1 MRYHGLDFLR
11 AAMMLLGI
19 ALHAGVMYMPYP
31 HENDAVLILADSLNP
46 FRDIGSYSM
55 MAQRS
60 VFLIHFFRMPA
71 FMLLAGFFAALL
83 VKNRGFGHLA
93 KNRGQRILLP
103 LILFWFILWPM
114 DNFSWSLGRA
124 VMSDETGLTSLLA
137 IIQNN
142 FTWKHL
148 PFLGEKPPHTMHLWF
163 IHYLVIFYLVSV
175 PVIYICSKHFTGL
188 SGFFKRTTDFI
199 FTSRLK
205 IMIIP
210 SLVMLSYLTLKS
222 GTTFHFEVSFEFLP
236 SITILLNFIVFFL
249 GGWVMYTRREVV
261 EHFKKNVWF
270 YTPIAV
276 CLLLAM
282 LWAAETHWHYEK
294 LLGEDENSAELISKK
309 AAYLNLATGIQ
320 SACVWFV
327 IFSLIGL
334 SEKFI
339 AKSNPV
345 ISYFVDSSYWVY
357 LIHRPFC
364 IVFAALLTRWDVL
377 GALKFFTVIVIV
389 SIICV
394 VSYHY
399 LVRNTWIGL
408 LLNGRKK
415 PRDFPLSCNLVESK

>member
-19 ALHAGVMYMPYP
+19 AIHAGVMYMPYP
-31 HENDAVLILADSLNP
+31 HENNAVLILADSLNP

-55 MAQRS
+55 VAQRS
-60 VFLIHFFRMPA
+60 VFLIHYFRMPA

-114 DNFSWSLGRA
+114 DNFSWSLGKA

-148 PFLGEKPPHTMHLWF
+148 PFLGGKPTHTMHLWF

-175 PVIYICSKHFTGL
+175 PVIYICSKHFIGL
-188 SGFFKRTTDFI
+188 SGFFKRTTEFV

-222 GTTFHFEVSFEFLP
+222 GTTFHFEVSFDFLP

-249 GGWVMYTRREVV
+249 AGWVMYTRKEVV

-294 LLGEDENSAELISKK
+294 LLGEDENSAELISKE

-320 SACVWFV
+320 AACVWFV

-334 SEKFI
+334 TEKFI

-345 ISYFVDSSYWVY
+345 TSYFVDSSYWVY

-364 IVFAALLTRWDVL
+364 TMFAALLTRWDAP
-377 GALKFFTVIVIV
+377 GALKFFAVIVIV
-389 SIICV
+389 SITCV

-415 PRDFPLSCNLVESK
+415 PREFPLFHNSC

>member
-19 ALHAGVMYMPYP
+19 ALHAGVMYMAYP

-124 VMSDETGLTSLLA
+124 VMSDETRLTSLLT

-148 PFLGEKPPHTMHLWF
+148 PFLGGKPTHTMHLWF

-210 SLVMLSYLTLKS
+210 SLVMLSYLTLKN

-249 GGWVMYTRREVV
+249 AGWVMFTRREVV

-334 SEKFI
+334 TEKFI
-339 AKSNPV
+339 TKSNPV

-364 IVFAALLTRWDVL
+364 TMFAAILTRWDAP
-377 GALKFFTVIVIV
+377 GALKFFAVIVIV
-389 SIICV
+389 SITCV

>member
-19 ALHAGVMYMPYP
+19 AIHAGVMYMPYP
-31 HENDAVLILADSLNP
+31 HENNAVLILADSLNP

-55 MAQRS
+55 VAQRS
-60 VFLIHFFRMPA
+60 VFLIHYFRMPA

-114 DNFSWSLGRA
+114 DNFSWALGKA

-148 PFLGEKPPHTMHLWF
+148 PFLGGKPTHTMHLWF

-175 PVIYICSKHFTGL
+175 PVIYICSKHFIGL
-188 SGFFKRTTDFI
+188 SGFFKRTTEFI

-222 GTTFHFEVSFEFLP
+222 GTTFHFEVSFDFLP

-249 GGWVMYTRREVV
+249 AGWVMYTRKEVV

-294 LLGEDENSAELISKK
+294 LLGEDENSAELISKE

-320 SACVWFV
+320 AACVWFV

-334 SEKFI
+334 TEKFI
-339 AKSNPV
+339 ANSNPV
-345 ISYFVDSSYWVY
+345 TSYFVDSSYWVY

-364 IVFAALLTRWDVL
+364 TLFAALLTRWDAP
-377 GALKFFTVIVIV
+377 GALKFFAVIVIV
-389 SIICV
+389 SITCV

-415 PRDFPLSCNLVESK
+415 PREFPLFRNSC

>member
-60 VFLIHFFRMPA
+60 VFLIHYFRMPA

-83 VKNRGFGHLA
+83 VKNRGFGHMA

-114 DNFSWSLGRA
+114 DNFSWALGRA
-124 VMSDETGLTSLLA
+124 VMSDETGLTSLLT

-142 FTWKHL
+142 FTWKHF
-148 PFLGEKPPHTMHLWF
+148 PFLGGKPTHTMHLWF

-222 GTTFHFEVSFEFLP
+222 GTTFHFEVSFAFLP
-236 SITILLNFIVFFL
+236 SINILLNFIVFFL

-282 LWAAETHWHYEK
+282 LWVAETHWHYEK

-334 SEKFI
+334 TEKFI
-339 AKSNPV
+339 TKSNPV

-364 IVFAALLTRWDVL
+364 TMFAAILTRWDAP
-377 GALKFFTVIVIV
+377 GALKFFAVIVIV
-389 SIICV
+389 SITCV

-415 PRDFPLSCNLVESK
+415 PREFPLFRNSC

>member
-1 MRYHGLDFLR
+1 
-11 AAMMLLGI
+11 MMLLGI

-31 HENDAVLILADSLNP
+31 HENDPVLILADPLNP
-46 FRDIGSYSM
+46 FRDIESYSM
-55 MAQRS
+55 VAQRS

-71 FMLLAGFFAALL
+71 FMLLAGFFAALI

-114 DNFSWSLGRA
+114 DNFSWSLGKT
-124 VMSDETGLTSLLA
+124 VMSDETGLASLLA

-148 PFLGEKPPHTMHLWF
+148 PFLGEKSPHTMHLWF

-222 GTTFHFEVSFEFLP
+222 GSTFHFEVSFEFLP
-236 SITILLNFIVFFL
+236 SITVLLNFIVFFL
-249 GGWVMYTRREVV
+249 AGWVMHTRREVV

-294 LLGEDENSAELISKK
+294 LLGEDEKSTELISKK

-320 SACVWFV
+320 AACVWFV

-334 SEKFI
+334 TEKFI

-345 ISYFVDSSYWVY
+345 TSYFVDSSYWVY

-364 IVFAALLTRWDVL
+364 TALAAILTRWDAP
-377 GALKFFTVIVIV
+377 GALKFFAVIVIV

-408 LLNGRKK
+408 LLNGCKK
-415 PRDFPLSCNLVESK
+415 PREFPLSHNTC

>member
-124 VMSDETGLTSLLA
+124 VISDETGLTSLLT

-148 PFLGEKPPHTMHLWF
+148 PFLGGKPTHTMHLWF

-334 SEKFI
+334 TEKFI
-339 AKSNPV
+339 TKSNPV

-364 IVFAALLTRWDVL
+364 TMFAAILTRWDAPGV
-377 GALKFFTVIVIV
+377 LKFFSVIVIV

-415 PRDFPLSCNLVESK
+415 PREFPLFRNSC

>member
-19 ALHAGVMYMPYP
+19 AIHAGVMYMPYP
-31 HENDAVLILADSLNP
+31 HENNAALILEDSLNP

-55 MAQRS
+55 VAQRS
-60 VFLIHFFRMPA
+60 VFLIHYFRMPA

-114 DNFSWSLGRA
+114 DNFSWALGKA

-148 PFLGEKPPHTMHLWF
+148 PFLGGKPTHTMHLWF

-175 PVIYICSKHFTGL
+175 PVIYICSKHFIGL
-188 SGFFKRTTDFI
+188 SGFFKRTTEFV

-222 GTTFHFEVSFEFLP
+222 GTTFHFEVSFDFLP

-249 GGWVMYTRREVV
+249 AGWVMYTRKEVV

-294 LLGEDENSAELISKK
+294 LLGEDENSAELISKE

-320 SACVWFV
+320 AACVWFV

-334 SEKFI
+334 TEKFI

-345 ISYFVDSSYWVY
+345 TSYFVDSSYWVY

-364 IVFAALLTRWDVL
+364 TMFAGLLTRWDAP
-377 GALKFFTVIVIV
+377 GALKFFAVIVIV
-389 SIICV
+389 SITCV

-415 PRDFPLSCNLVESK
+415 PREFPLLRNSC

>member
-1 MRYHGLDFLR
+1 
-11 AAMMLLGI
+11 
-19 ALHAGVMYMPYP
+19 MPYP
-31 HENDAVLILADSLNP
+31 HENNAVLILEDSLNP

-55 MAQRS
+55 VAQRS
-60 VFLIHFFRMPA
+60 VFLIHYFRMPA

-114 DNFSWSLGRA
+114 DNFSWSLGKA

-148 PFLGEKPPHTMHLWF
+148 PFLGGKPTHTMHLWF

-175 PVIYICSKHFTGL
+175 PVIYICSKHFIGL
-188 SGFFKRTTDFI
+188 SGFFKRTTEFI

-222 GTTFHFEVSFEFLP
+222 GTTFHFEVSFDFLP

-249 GGWVMYTRREVV
+249 AGWVIYTRKEVV

-294 LLGEDENSAELISKK
+294 LLGEDENSAELISKE

-320 SACVWFV
+320 AACVWFV

-334 SEKFI
+334 TEKFI
-339 AKSNPV
+339 PKSNPV
-345 ISYFVDSSYWVY
+345 TSYFVDSSYWVY

-364 IVFAALLTRWDVL
+364 TMFAALLTRWDVP
-377 GALKFFTVIVIV
+377 GALKFFAVIVIV
-389 SIICV
+389 SITCV

-415 PRDFPLSCNLVESK
+415 PREFPLFRNSC

>member
-1 MRYHGLDFLR
+1 
-11 AAMMLLGI
+11 
-19 ALHAGVMYMPYP
+19 
-31 HENDAVLILADSLNP
+31 
-46 FRDIGSYSM
+46 
-55 MAQRS
+55 
-60 VFLIHFFRMPA
+60 
-71 FMLLAGFFAALL
+71 
-83 VKNRGFGHLA
+83 
-93 KNRGQRILLP
+93 
-103 LILFWFILWPM
+103 
-114 DNFSWSLGRA
+114 
-124 VMSDETGLTSLLA
+124 
-137 IIQNN
+137 
-142 FTWKHL
+142 
-148 PFLGEKPPHTMHLWF
+148 
-163 IHYLVIFYLVSV
+163 
-175 PVIYICSKHFTGL
+175 
-188 SGFFKRTTDFI
+188 
-199 FTSRLK
+199 
-205 IMIIP
+205 MIIP

-222 GTTFHFEVSFEFLP
+222 GATFHFEVSFKFLP
-236 SITILLNFIVFFL
+236 SIPVLLNFIVFFL
-249 GGWVMYTRREVV
+249 VGWVMYTRREVV
-261 EHFKKNVWF
+261 EHLKKNVWL

-339 AKSNPV
+339 TKSNPV

-364 IVFAALLTRWDVL
+364 TMFAAILTRWDAP
-377 GALKFFTVIVIV
+377 GALKFFAVIVMV
-389 SIICV
+389 SITCV

-415 PRDFPLSCNLVESK
+415 PRAFPLFRNSCWIKVRLLTN

>member
-19 ALHAGVMYMPYP
+19 AIHAGVMYMPYP
-31 HENDAVLILADSLNP
+31 HENNAVLILADSLNP

-55 MAQRS
+55 VAQRS
-60 VFLIHFFRMPA
+60 VFLIHYFRMPA

-114 DNFSWSLGRA
+114 DNFSWSLGKA

-148 PFLGEKPPHTMHLWF
+148 PFLGGKPTHTMHLWF

-175 PVIYICSKHFTGL
+175 PVIYICSKHFIGL
-188 SGFFKRTTDFI
+188 SGFFKRTTEFI

-222 GTTFHFEVSFEFLP
+222 GTTFHFEVSFDFLP

-249 GGWVMYTRREVV
+249 AGWVMYTRKEVV

-294 LLGEDENSAELISKK
+294 LLGEDENSAELISKE

-320 SACVWFV
+320 AACVWFV

-334 SEKFI
+334 TEKFI

-345 ISYFVDSSYWVY
+345 TSYFVDSSYWVY

-364 IVFAALLTRWDVL
+364 TMFAALLTRWDAP
-377 GALKFFTVIVIV
+377 GALKFFAVIVIV
-389 SIICV
+389 SITCV

-415 PRDFPLSCNLVESK
+415 PREFPLLRNSC

>member
-19 ALHAGVMYMPYP
+19 AIHAGVMYMPYP
-31 HENDAVLILADSLNP
+31 HENNAALILTDRLNP
-46 FRDIGSYSM
+46 FRDIGSYSIV
-55 MAQRS
+55 AQRS
-60 VFLIHFFRMPA
+60 VFLIHYFRMPA

-93 KNRGQRILLP
+93 KNRGQRILIP

-137 IIQNN
+137 IIQDN

-148 PFLGEKPPHTMHLWF
+148 PFLGGKPTHTMHLWF
-163 IHYLVIFYLVSV
+163 IHYLVIFYFVSV
-175 PVIYICSKHFTGL
+175 PVIYICSRHFTGL

-205 IMIIP
+205 IMIVP

-249 GGWVMYTRREVV
+249 AGWVLYTRREVV
-261 EHFKKNVWF
+261 EHLKNNVRF

-294 LLGEDENSAELISKK
+294 LLGEDENSADLISKE

-320 SACVWFV
+320 AACVWFV

-334 SEKFI
+334 TEKFI

-345 ISYFVDSSYWVY
+345 TSYFVDSSYWVY

-364 IVFAALLTRWDVL
+364 TVFAAILTRWDAP
-377 GALKFFTVIVIV
+377 GALKFFAVIMIV
-389 SIICV
+389 FIICV

-415 PRDFPLSCNLVESK
+415 PRAFPLSHNSC

>member
-19 ALHAGVMYMPYP
+19 ALHAGVMYMPHP
-31 HENDAVLILADSLNP
+31 HGNDAALILAEIRDP
-46 FRDIGSYSM
+46 FRDIGGYSM
-55 MAQRS
+55 VVQRS

-83 VKNRGFGHLA
+83 ANNRGFSHLA

-137 IIQNN
+137 IVQNN

-148 PFLGEKPPHTMHLWF
+148 PFLGEKSPHTMHLWF
-163 IHYLVIFYLVSV
+163 LHYLVIFYLVSL
-175 PVIYICSKHFTGL
+175 PVIYTCSKHFIGL
-188 SGFFKRTTDFI
+188 SGFFKRITDFI
-199 FTSRLK
+199 FKSRLK

-210 SLVMLSYLTLKS
+210 SLVMLSYLTLKC
-222 GTTFHFEVSFEFLP
+222 GTACHFEVSFEFLP
-236 SITILLNFIVFFL
+236 SFTFLLNFFVFFL
-249 GGWVMYTRREVV
+249 AGWVLYTHREII

-282 LWAAETHWHYEK
+282 LWAAETHLHYEK
-294 LLGEDENSAELISKK
+294 LLGEDENPAELISKK

-320 SACVWFV
+320 AACVWFV

-334 SEKFI
+334 TEKFI
-339 AKSNPV
+339 TKSNPV
-345 ISYFVDSSYWVY
+345 ISYFVDSSYWIY

-364 IVFAALLTRWDVL
+364 IVFAVLLTRWDVP
-377 GALKFFTVIVIV
+377 GALKFITVIVIV

-415 PRDFPLSCNLVESK
+415 PREFPLSRNAC

>member
-19 ALHAGVMYMPYP
+19 ALHAGVMYMAYP
-31 HENDAVLILADSLNP
+31 HENDAVLILEDSLNP

-83 VKNRGFGHLA
+83 VENRGFGHLA

-124 VMSDETGLTSLLA
+124 VMSDETRLTSLLT

-148 PFLGEKPPHTMHLWF
+148 PFLGGKPTHTMHLWF

-210 SLVMLSYLTLKS
+210 SLVMLSYLTLKN

-249 GGWVMYTRREVV
+249 AGWVMFTRREVV

-334 SEKFI
+334 TEKFI
-339 AKSNPV
+339 TKSNPV

-364 IVFAALLTRWDVL
+364 TMFAAILTRWDAP
-377 GALKFFTVIVIV
+377 GALKFFAVIVIV
-389 SIICV
+389 SITCV